1 VFDRS
6 KSGVNNV
13 SSNQQD
19 LVEDLSRVEGDN
31 VIKSER
37 QLVSEYKT
45 KGGLIK
51 HKLTRNDEN
60 KFDQE
65 LQFTKEVDFHH

>member
-1 VFDRS
+1 MFDRS

-37 QLVSEYKT
+37 QLLPEYKT

-51 HKLTRNDEN
+51 NKLTRNSELN
-60 KFDQE
+60 LDQE